1 MKKHIT
7 ALVLATTLTFSFC
20 SCGNEKDN
28 ASSQGSSESISESSG
43 EENEASGYE
52 SGEEAARAFFTLM
65 SDEEYDAAFSV
76 LMPEKI
82 RDIDW
87 YTISEEDSSG
97 NRSVEWDD
105 ELLDEIFGYWDY
117 FHKMDFQE
125 TVSEETYDE
134 EEKERDLNY
143 INAWFYSARKAAESY
158 DELPE
163 PDVLDDK
170 MNELID
176 EVIDFNDFRL
186 IGEIPSEY
194 EHASDIK
201 KLNVRLADNKG
212 VDFYHIVTTYYV
224 DGEGW
229 FVYETE
235 EAGKDDWSNG
245 IAGLSDL
252 GDIIYGATAD
262 VLNGLFSENKFGLAD
277 EDWTTTNRVIS
288 PDPELC
294 YNFDP
299 EAAKAVCDGI
309 AEVVEGLDNVVYFV
323 VINGNGIENI
333 VLSRKENHKYVCI
346 FPHGCIDITEDEY
359 ENASDLSYE
368 QAYDIYMELV
378 RSE

>member
-1 MKKHIT
+1 MKKLFA
-7 ALVLATTLTFSFC
+7 ALIALTTLACTFA
-20 SCGNEKDN
+20 SCGDKPEKK
-28 ASSQGSSESISESSG
+28 ASNSSSEAVSESSDT
-43 EENEASGYE
+43 EVSGYE
-52 SGEEAARAFFTLM
+52 NGEEAAKAFFTLM
-65 SDEEYDAAFSV
+65 SDEDYDNAFSV

-82 RDIDW
+82 RDIVW

-97 NRSVEWDD
+97 KRIVEWDEESLD
-105 ELLDEIFGYWDY
+105 ELFGYWDY
-117 FHKMDFQE
+117 YHKMTFQE

-143 INAWFYSARKAAESY
+143 INAWFCSARKAAESY

-176 EVIDFNDFRL
+176 EVIDFNDLRL
-186 IGEIPSEY
+186 KADIPSEY

-201 KLNVRLADNKG
+201 KLNVRLSDDKD
-212 VDFYHIVTTYYV
+212 VDFYHTVTTYYV

-229 FVYETE
+229 FVFETE
-235 EAGKDDWSNG
+235 EAGKDGWSNG

-252 GDIIYGATAD
+252 GDSIFGATAE
-262 VLNGLFSENKFGLAD
+262 VLNGFFNENKFGLAE
-277 EDWTTTNRVIS
+277 EDWTTTKRVIS

-309 AEVVEGLDNVVYFV
+309 AEAVEGLDNVVYFV
-323 VINGNGIENI
+323 VINGSEIENI
-333 VLSRKENHKYVCI
+333 VLSRKVNHKYVCI

-378 RSE
+378 KSE